1 VEEGLPV
8 MRAANTGISAV
19 IDPYGRILAKLD
31 LGKAGTLDHGLPS
44 PLPVSFYEKSRLPV
58 FIVLF
63 LFPLEFYL
71 AMVASTKVG

>member
-1 VEEGLPV
+1 
-8 MRAANTGISAV
+8 MRAANTGISAA

-31 LGKAGTLDHGLPS
+31 LGKTGTLDHGLPG